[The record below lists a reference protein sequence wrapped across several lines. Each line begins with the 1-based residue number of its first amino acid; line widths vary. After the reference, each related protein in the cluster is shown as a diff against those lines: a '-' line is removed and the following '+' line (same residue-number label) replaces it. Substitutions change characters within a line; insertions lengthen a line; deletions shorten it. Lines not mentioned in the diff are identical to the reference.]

1 MGIAKHP
8 PSHFGLKHCQQIF
21 SCEVLLKLFL
31 VMHTDNDGIANDGTL
46 QRLLTTRDYH
56 LCRAAPEQL
65 QAEEIET

>member
-8 PSHFGLKHCQQIF
+8 PCHFGLKHCQQIF

-31 VMHTDNDGIANDGTL
+31 VMHTDNDGIARDTL
-46 QRLLTTRDYH
+46 QRLLTTRHYQ

-65 QAEEIET
+65 QAEEIES